1 MWLTTSSRLT
11 SLRDAAQLHVRP
23 TKSFFVSHHFVYLY
37 HFSLFRFEKSIVFR
51 RWISSL
57 RSGFCQILRHNAPV
71 FWVLC
76 FWFAPKSPAGF
87 FVGSFLVAARR
98 SAQSYWAKCSEH
110 DFRIENFCSTCLMFN
125 LWYPESSVPLIW
137 DWCLDLLSESG
148 TFQCGI
154 YLVGLSEA
162 FVRTKSSY
170 LKLHFGCERFGKRQG
185 VFLRIRAFA
194 WGTSLI
200 S

>member
-1 MWLTTSSRLT
+1 MLDLLRVFWFRTLWSICNIFCCSGLKNRL
-11 SLRDAAQLHVRP
+11 
-23 TKSFFVSHHFVYLY
+23 FFGAGFP
-37 HFSLFRFEKSIVFR
+37 VFDLA
-51 RWISSL
+51 SVKFFDSML
-57 RSGFCQILRHNAPV
+57 PF

-76 FWFAPKSPAGF
+76 FWFAPKSPEGF

-110 DFRIENFCSTCLMFN
+110 DFRIKNYCSSCLMFN
-125 LWYPESSVPLIW
+125 LWYQKSSVPLIY
-137 DWCLDLLSESG
+137 DWCLDFLSVIG

-154 YLVGLSEA
+154 YFVRLSEA